1 MSAEATAATEAA
13 LNFDAIKELMD
24 NFEPAALL
32 PDLSTVL
39 GKVELVCRIAVM
51 VGPIVLLV
59 MGLVYLFLAPKEANH
74 YIGYRCYYGMGSIQA
89 WRFTQ
94 RLAGLL
100 FAGLGFLLTIVMAMV
115 STGFSGL
122 DAMDMVWKA
131 VTCLIW
137 ETVLAVL
144 VTVSVN
150 ISAMF
155 FFTAKGEPRRKN
167 GPSRR
172 AGA

>member
-1 MSAEATAATEAA
+1 MSTETTAATEAA
-13 LNFDAIKELMD
+13 LNMDAIKELMD
-24 NFEPAALL
+24 NFEPASLL

-39 GKVELVCRIAVM
+39 GKVELVCRIAVV
-51 VGPIVLLV
+51 VGPIVLLA
-59 MGLVYLFLAPKEANH
+59 MGLVYLFLTPKEANH
-74 YIGYRCYYGMGSIQA
+74 YIGYRCYYGMGSVQA

-94 RLAGLL
+94 RIAGLL
-100 FAGLGFLLTIVMAMV
+100 FAGLGLILTVVMV
-115 STGFSGL
+115 LTSGGFAGME
-122 DAMDMVWKA
+122 AMDMVWKA

-137 ETVLAVL
+137 QAALTLIASLA
-144 VTVSVN
+144 VN
-150 ISAMF
+150 ISAMV